1 MIIFTENT
9 NANPTN
15 AEKIYILIHI
25 PKNSGRYMR
34 KEITNR
40 FIIINKINDLT
51 IVKTEIK
58 NDGFFVPQHNDG
70 DIVLPAHTSYN
81 KFKEY
86 NINVEKFF
94 TFTRNPYDRFL
105 SGYFYCLELNILK
118 FILRNIKFTFNTN
131 FVIDEEIE
139 YSKDALLSYSSN
151 EFKEKL
157 KIFIKI
163 IKELSDNNNLM
174 NTIFKPQYIFVTDE
188 NGNIP
193 TDIKIY
199 KLEDYETNTEAQ
211 DFFKFENFKLK
222 TYNYSDY
229 YDDECIS
236 IINEIYKKDFELFGY
251 KKLEYIN

>member
-1 MIIFTENT
+1 MLIFTENT
-9 NANPTN
+9 NT
-15 AEKIYILIHI
+15 EKIYVLIHI

-34 KEITNR
+34 KEITNN

-58 NDGFFVPQHNDG
+58 NERFFVPQHNDG
-70 DIVLPAHTSYN
+70 DIVLPAHTSYI

-86 NINVEKFF
+86 NINVEQFF
-94 TFTRNPYDRFL
+94 AFTRNPYDRFL

-118 FILRNIKFTFNTN
+118 FILRSIKFTFNTN

-139 YSKDALLSYSSN
+139 YSKDTLLLYSKD

-163 IKELSDNNNLM
+163 IKELYDNNNLM
-174 NTIFKPQYIFVTDE
+174 NNTIFKPQYTFVVDE
-188 NGNIP
+188 NINIP

-199 KLEDYETNTEAQ
+199 KLEDYLPGSEAES
-211 DFFKFENFKLK
+211 FFKFENFNLK
-222 TYNYSDY
+222 RYNYSDY
-229 YDDECIS
+229 YDDECLS
-236 IINEIYKKDFELFGY
+236 IINEVYKKDFELLDY
-251 KKLEYIN
+251 DKITSL